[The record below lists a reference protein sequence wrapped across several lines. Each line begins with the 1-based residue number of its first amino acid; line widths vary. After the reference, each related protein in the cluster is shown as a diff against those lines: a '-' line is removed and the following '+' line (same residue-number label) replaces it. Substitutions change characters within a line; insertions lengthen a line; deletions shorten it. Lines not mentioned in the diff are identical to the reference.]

1 MTGSA
6 RVLLLLGLAISAC
19 QHHPVEVAPAPA
31 AVTSSPPTLLAAASR
46 LPEDAEAGAR
56 SVAQWR
62 EHLEEE
68 ERERKL
74 RHDRRK
80 LSQHRRLSQ
89 LLLATRRQYDRAPS
103 DRAVAAAQKSF
114 RASLPQLEKSL
125 DAIDHYGDSSRL
137 LPEYRK
143 LLELLSD
150 AYPSARIAALAGS
163 KSALDELEGRV
174 RARFEII
181 DAWLREADRNEDD

>member
-1 MTGSA
+1 MTGTA
-6 RVLLLLGLAISAC
+6 RALLLCLVASAC
-19 QHHPVEVAPAPA
+19 QRHPVEVTPSPTTVSASRPA
-31 AVTSSPPTLLAAASR
+31 LLAAGSR
-46 LPEDAEAGAR
+46 LPEDPQAGAR

-89 LLLATRRQYDRAPS
+89 LLHATQRQYDRAAS
-103 DRAVAAAQKSF
+103 ERAVVAAQKSF
-114 RASLPQLEKSL
+114 RASLPQLEKSF
-125 DAIDHYGDSSRL
+125 DAVDHYGDSSRL

-143 LLELLSD
+143 LLELFSD
-150 AYPSARIAALAGS
+150 AYPAARIAVLAGS
-163 KSALDELEGRV
+163 NAALDEVEAGV
-174 RARFEII
+174 RTRFAII
-181 DAWLREADRNEDD
+181 DEWLLEAARDEDD